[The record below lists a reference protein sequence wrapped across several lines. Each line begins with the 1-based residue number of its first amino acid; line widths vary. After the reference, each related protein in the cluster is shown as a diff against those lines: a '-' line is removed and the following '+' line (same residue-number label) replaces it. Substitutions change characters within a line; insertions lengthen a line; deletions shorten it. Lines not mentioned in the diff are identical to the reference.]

1 MNPGRLRHRITF
13 MHLVKGQNEV
23 GDDVLVERPWK
34 TVWASVEPLKGR
46 EYFEARKIESEATH
60 KIIIRYLPGIT
71 PDMKID
77 FKGRI
82 FNFEGPPINPE
93 ERNKYLE
100 IYATEVVEK

>member
-13 MHLVKGQNEV
+13 SHLVEGENEV
-23 GDDVLVERPWK
+23 GDTVLIEEPFK

-46 EYFEARKIESEATH
+46 DYFEARKIQSAVTH
-60 KIIIRYLPGIT
+60 KIIIRYLSGIT

-82 FNFEGPPINPE
+82 FEIEGPQINPE

-100 IYATEVVEK
+100 LYAVEKVS